1 MDRSGKQCGLGM
13 VQLSKLSEE
22 ERDLLREL
30 VDTEAFAVLVNK
42 MLPVLIEAR
51 AERVLTQ
58 TITTQADLLALA
70 VTRAEFDG
78 AKRLAMDV
86 AKLKEQLLAPRKS
99 SAPR

>member
-1 MDRSGKQCGLGM
+1 M
-13 VQLSKLSEE
+13 VQLNKFSEE

-42 MLPVLIEAR
+42 LLPVLIEVR
-51 AERVLTQ
+51 ADRVLTQ
-58 TITTQADLLALA
+58 NITTQADLLTLALN
-70 VTRAEFDG
+70 RAELDG

-86 AKLKEQLLAPRKS
+86 AKLKEQLLGPRKS